1 MVFIWYHQ
9 YSFLVVRQSMSTP
22 EDTPSA
28 TNTVHSETVRV
39 VLYLILV
46 LCLLLYVYSNLHA
59 PSGLPSWIVDNLLGI
74 KCVLTGCLG
83 GSLYC
88 LRAVYLN
95 RCVRN
100 SWDPR
105 WLPWYYLR
113 PLTSAVCGLAAYLCL
128 RAGLVVLDASQQ
140 DSAAG
145 DYGYLVFA
153 LFAGINV
160 DRFMAKMEDL
170 GQSLFGIE
178 LSRTAKA
185 SKESKESKESSQD
198 KTKTEE

>member
-1 MVFIWYHQ
+1 
-9 YSFLVVRQSMSTP
+9 MSSP
-22 EDTPSA
+22 EDTPSK
-28 TNTVHSETVRV
+28 TTTVHSEIVRV
-39 VLYLILV
+39 VLYLILI

-59 PSGLPSWIVDNLLGI
+59 SSGLPSWIVENLLGI

-83 GSLYC
+83 GCLYC

-95 RCVRN
+95 HCVRN
-100 SWDPR
+100 GWDPR

-140 DSAAG
+140 GGAAG

-160 DRFMAKMEDL
+160 DRFMLKMEDL

-185 SKESKESKESSQD
+185 SKESLQE
-198 KTKTEE
+198 KTKAEE